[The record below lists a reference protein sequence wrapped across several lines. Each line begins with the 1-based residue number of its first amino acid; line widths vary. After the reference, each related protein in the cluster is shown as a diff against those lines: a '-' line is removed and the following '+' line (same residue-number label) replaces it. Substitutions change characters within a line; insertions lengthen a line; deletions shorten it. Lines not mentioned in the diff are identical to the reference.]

1 MPPKFIRGVIVSGTG
16 QASAHSVDAFPHS
29 PGSLNVFVGRH
40 ERSRL
45 HDRATHRFESSR
57 SVDRYTRGKL
67 SDLNVWIGFSRDKQ
81 TIELFHES
89 NLRAMLGLR
98 DGDRVKVYV

>member
-1 MPPKFIRGVIVSGTG
+1 MPQQFFRGVVVSGTG
-16 QASAHSVDAFPHS
+16 QASAHTVGAFPHF

-45 HDRATHRFESSR
+45 LDSAEHEFPSSR

-67 SDLNVWIGFSRDKQ
+67 GDIPVWIGFSRDKE
-81 TIELFHES
+81 TIELFHTA
-89 NLRAMLGLR
+89 NLRATLGLK
-98 DGDRVKVYV
+98 DGDRVKVFL